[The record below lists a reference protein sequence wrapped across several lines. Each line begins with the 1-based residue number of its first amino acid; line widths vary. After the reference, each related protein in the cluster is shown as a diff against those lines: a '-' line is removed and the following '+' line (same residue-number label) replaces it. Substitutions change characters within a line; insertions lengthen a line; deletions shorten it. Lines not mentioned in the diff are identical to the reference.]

1 MTLEEL
7 KAKLLNLDMYIYT
20 EDIRKNE
27 ISVSNQ
33 KGEVFD
39 IRIQGDS
46 LLICWATY
54 ELNIPEINYCK
65 SQEIYFNDDFNLT
78 KLSNLLSTL

>member
-46 LLICWATY
+46 LLIC
-54 ELNIPEINYCK
+54 
-65 SQEIYFNDDFNLT
+65 
-78 KLSNLLSTL
+78 